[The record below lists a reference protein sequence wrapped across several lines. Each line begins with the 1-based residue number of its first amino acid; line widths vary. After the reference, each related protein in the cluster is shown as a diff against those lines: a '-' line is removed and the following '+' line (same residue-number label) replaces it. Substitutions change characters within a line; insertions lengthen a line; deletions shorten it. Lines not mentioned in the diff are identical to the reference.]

1 MKTNQKYTIWVLL
14 FSCMSF
20 GVEAKLAQPDYV
32 LYGTATWFGQPLA
45 NGSEISIYLDSQ
57 LVTAATYSMGTQQNL
72 GGLYALRVP
81 MDSNDPRTFGK
92 ARPGDPASV
101 FINGN
106 LVAEVL
112 VGDYGQAERLD
123 IDPANLGGN
132 TAIVSIQPG
141 EALEGDSAT
150 QMLSMTIGLS
160 QVSDEA
166 VSVNWATSDDTAIGS
181 DACDFD
187 VDYIQSA
194 GMAQIPAQTLE
205 TSIQVE
211 ICGDTLIEG
220 SESFDVVLSAPVNA
234 VIQFDR
240 AAGTILDDDGLPELN
255 IFDMVVFEPQSG
267 SLVQAFELR
276 LSRANS
282 VDVIFDASTIVGTA
296 AEGLDYIANAGQFV
310 IPAGQQVLAI
320 PVEFLADGLTEG
332 IEVMGMQITN
342 IRNATLVSGDATAFI
357 LDSDRE
363 EQTEKQDEID
373 QSQVPDL
380 LNPSDVLISDN
391 DTHVYVS
398 SLSGSGSILQFNLV
412 EGELSFVNTINNT
425 VVGFESGLFSQIRQL
440 AMSPDGRF
448 VFAAASG
455 DNAIMTFQRNATTG
469 ALTLA
474 GLMEETNPGDM
485 GITAVHGLAV
495 SPDGKYLYAAGSN
508 SDSVGVFSIDDTL
521 GTLTFIEAEVQ
532 GANDQDDSGGPV
544 TFMDRPVRLAVSA
557 DGNHVYVAAD
567 FSSSVAV
574 FNRDQKT
581 GELSF
586 MESLKSGVN
595 GVSSIGGAAGVN
607 VSLDGA
613 HVYVIGRADDAVVK
627 FNRGVDGSLTF
638 DSALTQANTDF
649 IGLDAP
655 NAVISSPA
663 DDRLYVVGFDDSSMV
678 TFSRDTTQG
687 NLEFAD
693 FEQDGVNG
701 VDKMNGPTALD
712 ITSDGAWII
721 VAAGVDNALVVFD
734 TPRNDL
740 IFENGFE

>member
-1 MKTNQKYTIWVLL
+1 MKTSQKYTIWVLL

-20 GVEAKLAQPDYV
+20 AANAKLAQPDYV

-45 NGSEISIYLDSQ
+45 TGSEISIYLDSQ
-57 LVTAATYSMGTQQNL
+57 LVTAATYSMGTQDNL

-112 VGDYGQAERLD
+112 IGDYGLAERLD
-123 IDPANLGGN
+123 IDPANLGGD

-141 EALEGDSAT
+141 EALEGNSGT
-150 QMLSMTIGLS
+150 QILSMTIGLS
-160 QVSDEA
+160 QTSDED
-166 VSVNWATSDDTAIGS
+166 VSVNWATSDDSAIGS
-181 DACDFD
+181 DACNFD
-187 VDYIQSA
+187 VDYIQNS
-194 GMAQIPAQTLE
+194 GTAQIPAQMLE

-211 ICGDTLIEG
+211 VCGDTLIEG

-234 VIQFDR
+234 VIQLDR
-240 AAGTILDDDGLPELN
+240 AAGTILDDDGLPELSV
-255 IFDMVVFEPQSG
+255 FDMVVFEPQAG
-267 SLVQAFELR
+267 SLVQGFELR
-276 LSRANS
+276 LSRTNS
-282 VDVIFDASTIVGTA
+282 VDVTFDASTIVGTA
-296 AEGLDYIANAGQFV
+296 AEGLDFVANSGQFV
-310 IPAGQQVLAI
+310 IAAGQQELSI

-332 IEVMGMQITN
+332 IEVMGLQITN
-342 IRNATLVSGDATAFI
+342 VRNATLISDSATAFI

-373 QSQVPDL
+373 QSQVLDL
-380 LNPSDVLISDN
+380 LNPSDVLISN
-391 DTHVYVS
+391 DDQHVYVS
-398 SLSGSGSILQFNLV
+398 SLSGSGSLLQFNLSD
-412 EGELSFVNTINNT
+412 GALSFVNTINNT
-425 VVGFESGLFSQIRQL
+425 VTGFESGLFSQIRQI
-440 AMSPDGRF
+440 AMTPDGRF
-448 VFAAASG
+448 LYAAASG
-455 DNAIMTFQRNATTG
+455 DNAIMAFQRNTTTG

-474 GLMEETNPGDM
+474 GTMEETTPGDM

-495 SPDGKYLYAAGSN
+495 SPDGKHLYAAGSN
-508 SDSVGVFSIDDTL
+508 SDSIGVFSIDDTL
-521 GTLTFIEAEVQ
+521 GTLTFVEAEVQ
-532 GANDQDDSGGPV
+532 GANDADDSGGVV
-544 TFMDRPVRLAVSA
+544 TFMDRPVRLTVSA

-574 FNRDQKT
+574 FNRDQT
-581 GELSF
+581 SGELSF

-595 GVSSIGGAAGVN
+595 GVTSIGGAAGVN
-607 VSLDGA
+607 VSQDGA

-638 DSALTQANTDF
+638 DTALTQSNTDF

-655 NAVISSPA
+655 NAVISNPA

-678 TFSRDTTQG
+678 TFSRDTALG

-693 FEQDGVNG
+693 IEQDGVNG

-712 ITSDGAWII
+712 ITSDGAWVI

-740 IFENGFE
+740 IFKNGFE